1 MLTCMR
7 ACAQHTCT
15 RTHRHVHAHTH
26 TPHPSGP
33 IEGGRT
39 TKRNSHRLRLGWVY
53 HECGLFKSTQAM
65 LRRGHVYPR
74 VRGRRHVGGD
84 LTRAK
89 TRARL
94 THAWGGRM
102 DLTEAAG
109 QLRRGT
115 HPGRTDGSQ
124 WSFVGN
130 GQPLKGLK
138 RAGQICAPGQ
148 NRNLFALHR

>member
-1 MLTCMR
+1 M
-7 ACAQHTCT
+7 
-15 RTHRHVHAHTH
+15 
-26 TPHPSGP
+26 
-33 IEGGRT
+33 
-39 TKRNSHRLRLGWVY
+39 
-53 HECGLFKSTQAM
+53 
-65 LRRGHVYPR
+65 YPR

-94 THAWGGRM
+94 DPRLGVVHGPWA
-102 DLTEAAG
+102 EAAG

-130 GQPLKGLK
+130 GQPLKGLEESWSDLCSGPK
-138 RAGQICAPGQ
+138 
-148 NRNLFALHR
+148 